1 ITRANYNAI
10 IARVKTDC
18 SFWQLVESV
27 LQVLAKAEE
36 VVVKHHVRTLDAIHI
51 ASALIIQQSLH
62 SPLPFISADERQLAA
77 ARSCKLQTIA
87 VM

>member
-1 ITRANYNAI
+1 
-10 IARVKTDC
+10 
-18 SFWQLVESV
+18 QLVESV
-27 LQVLAKAEE
+27 PQVLAKAEE
-36 VVVKHHVRTLDAIHI
+36 VVVKHQVRTLDAIHI

-62 SPLPFISADERQLAA
+62 SPLPFISADERQLMA